1 METIEAMGVTTLIK
15 YEQSPAENE
24 INSFVSTPGSF
35 YPTLFDN
42 TINPIEALTPQSLDG
57 DCHFNA
63 KLPGITSPE
72 KKLVKKRKSWGQQLP
87 EPKTNLPP
95 RKRAKTED
103 EKEQRR
109 VERVLRNRRAAQSS
123 RERKRQEV
131 EALEAEKRAIERKN
145 MDLEMRLADLRAKY
159 HLLQMEMEWVDC
171 GKNSHRSYS
180 GTSSSHSPELR
191 QPSPITFSMELFS
204 SQDDIVRP
212 FSPQSISSPASG
224 TVDPTILSPE
234 SQVSMES
241 PSASP
246 SELTHHTASMMYDQ
260 QCQSEAFELWMDLT
274 SATSMI
280 I

>member
-1 METIEAMGVTTLIK
+1 MMAMETTAQIK
-15 YEQSPAENE
+15 YEDSPIENE
-24 INSFVSTPGSF
+24 LDSFVTTSGSF

-42 TINPIEALTPQSLDG
+42 TINPNETLIPQSLDG
-57 DCHFNA
+57 DSLYNA
-63 KLPGITSPE
+63 TLAGITSPE
-72 KKLVKKRKSWGQQLP
+72 KKPVKKRKSWGQQLP

-159 HLLQMEMEWVDC
+159 HLLQMEVEWFDC
-171 GKNSHRSYS
+171 GKNSLRSYS

-191 QPSPITFSMELFS
+191 HPSPVTFSMELFG
-204 SQDDIVRP
+204 SQDEIIRP
-212 FSPQSISSPASG
+212 ISPRSISSPASG
-224 TVDPTILSPE
+224 TLDPTTLSPE
-234 SQVSMES
+234 SLSSMDSPGVS
-241 PSASP
+241 PSDLSQH
-246 SELTHHTASMMYDQ
+246 STSMMYDQ

-274 SATSMI
+274 SATSI
-280 I
+280 IM

>member
-1 METIEAMGVTTLIK
+1 METMEATAYIK
-15 YEQSPAENE
+15 YEHSPIENE
-24 INSFVSTPGSF
+24 VDSFVSTPGSF

-42 TINPIEALTPQSLDG
+42 TINPSEALTPQSLDG
-57 DCHFNA
+57 DCLYNA
-63 KLPGITSPE
+63 TLAGMTSPE
-72 KKLVKKRKSWGQQLP
+72 KKPVKKRKSWGQQLP

-145 MDLEMRLADLRAKY
+145 MDLEMRLAELRAKY
-159 HLLQMEMEWVDC
+159 HLLQMEVEWFDC
-171 GKNSHRSYS
+171 GKNSLRTYT
-180 GTSSSHSPELR
+180 GTSNSHTPELR
-191 QPSPITFSMELFS
+191 QPSPDEI
-204 SQDDIVRP
+204 IRP
-212 FSPQSISSPASG
+212 ISPRSISSPASG
-224 TVDPTILSPE
+224 TLDPTTLSPG
-234 SQVSMES
+234 SQSSIDS

-246 SELTHHTASMMYDQ
+246 SDLTQHSTSMVYDQ